1 MNIVRMS
8 ILLKAIYRLK
18 AITIKIPMTFFTK
31 TEKRNPKICMEPL
44 LTHLPLVQIFLEIA

>member
-44 LTHLPLVQIFLEIA
+44 L